1 MCIRDSVDTE
11 DQEHFPL
18 VTGEIK
24 SIEDDFGKES
34 RDENRANNEWCVDN
48 ESANV
53 KMTQEGQPNDAVSEG
68 NNDSNLFC
76 LPEGE
81 SHTVWTPGNPLNNKK
96 SPKQPA
102 IDKSK
107 PAQFQMPSSRDSQ
120 PLPLSSLQLQQTSLN
135 QTSAAQPDSTDEPP
149 IYIRERTM

>member
-1 MCIRDSVDTE
+1 MTD
-11 DQEHFPL
+11 
-18 VTGEIK
+18 EIQ
-24 SIEDDFGKES
+24 SIEDDFGEES
-34 RDENRANNEWCVDN
+34 RDENRADNKWYVDN

-53 KMTQEGQPNDAVSEG
+53 KMTQERQPKDTSKSISEG
-68 NNDSNLFC
+68 NGDSNLTC

-96 SPKQPA
+96 SPKELS

-107 PAQFQMPSSRDSQ
+107 PAEFQMQSPKDSQ
-120 PLPLSSLQLQQTSLN
+120 PLPLSSLQLQQTSLD
-135 QTSAAQPDSTDEPP
+135 QTSAARPDSTDEPP